1 MWSNRVSL
9 RISILETTHQKRESS
24 GKHYTTNTPK
34 YRETSFFVPSFYME
48 KEGFGC
54 PGLVHVI
61 FTCLCTQCLVNVP
74 QELSTVLKQKL
85 LYSISYLA
93 SLDSFEFPLSKE
105 PIDSEY

>member
-1 MWSNRVSL
+1 M
-9 RISILETTHQKRESS
+9 
-24 GKHYTTNTPK
+24 
-34 YRETSFFVPSFYME
+34 PSFYME

-61 FTCLCTQCLVNVP
+61 FTCLCTQRLVNIP